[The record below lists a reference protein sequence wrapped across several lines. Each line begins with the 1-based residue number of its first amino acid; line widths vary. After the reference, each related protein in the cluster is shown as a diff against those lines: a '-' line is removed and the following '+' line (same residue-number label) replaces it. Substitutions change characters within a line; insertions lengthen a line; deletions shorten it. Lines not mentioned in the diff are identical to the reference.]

1 MKQISH
7 AQTARISYELFCE
20 SAKDTRI
27 TNASPTRRTNIA
39 LGVLDGKRVC
49 LGFVMEIINGTLA
62 NIQTLQF
69 DTPLTLSAES
79 FERLWNAL
87 AARKP
92 AAALLCTR
100 AMFEGL
106 ERAENKLSYLTAVG
120 HTQSYF
126 YRVELQN

>member
-7 AQTARISYELFCE
+7 AQTARLSYELFCE
-20 SAKDTRI
+20 SASEARTATPLR
-27 TNASPTRRTNIA
+27 ARQTNIA

-49 LGFVMEIINGTLA
+49 LGYLMEITSGTLTA
-62 NIQTLQF
+62 FQTLQF
-69 DTPLTLSAES
+69 ETPLTLSAES

-87 AARKP
+87 APRKP

-100 AMFEGL
+100 ETFEGL
-106 ERAENKLSYLTAVG
+106 VRAENKLSYLVAIG
-120 HTQSYF
+120 HTQPYF